1 MSVVSLNPKN
11 MSRNEIVVSLF
22 EDARVVFYPRQKM
35 LDIQGIGKSI
45 SYINIWECD
54 NIYLFHIGRSS
65 RDSTYY
71 LISDCIIEFTYHYE
85 ILDVKLLRR
94 QEVKVPG
101 DLTLEPKLL
110 NIITERGIINVV
122 KYIENKQTSSV
133 DNFIVK
139 QSKIVG
145 DFVTKHI
152 GDYLMVEII
161 GCSPRCFSSNLSQDL
176 KKYKHRYLP
185 TMTRN

>member
-1 MSVVSLNPKN
+1 MNGNK
-11 MSRNEIVVSLF
+11 IVVSLF
-22 EDARVVFYPRQKM
+22 EDDRVVFYPRQKM

-45 SYINIWECD
+45 SYINMWECD

-85 ILDVKLLRR
+85 ILDLR
-94 QEVKVPG
+94 
-101 DLTLEPKLL
+101 TLGSDASAFRTLGSDASAFRTLGSDAEGVKLL

-122 KYIENKQTSSV
+122 KYIENKQTSSQTILTPLASEASL
-133 DNFIVK
+133 F
-139 QSKIVG
+139 
-145 DFVTKHI
+145 
-152 GDYLMVEII
+152 DYLMVEII
-161 GCSPRCFSSNLSQDL
+161 GCSPRYFSSNLSQDL

>member
-1 MSVVSLNPKN
+1 MNGNK
-11 MSRNEIVVSLF
+11 IVVSLF
-22 EDARVVFYPRQKM
+22 EDDRVVFYPRQKM

-45 SYINIWECD
+45 SYINMWECD

-85 ILDVKLLRR
+85 ILDLR
-94 QEVKVPG
+94 
-101 DLTLEPKLL
+101 TLGSDASAFRTLGSDAEGVKLL

-122 KYIENKQTSSV
+122 KYIENKQTSSPTILTPLASEASL
-133 DNFIVK
+133 F
-139 QSKIVG
+139 
-145 DFVTKHI
+145 
-152 GDYLMVEII
+152 DYLMVEII
-161 GCSPRCFSSNLSQDL
+161 GCSPRYFSSNLSQDL

>member
-1 MSVVSLNPKN
+1 MNGNK
-11 MSRNEIVVSLF
+11 IVVSLF
-22 EDARVVFYPRQKM
+22 EDDRVVFYPRQKM

-45 SYINIWECD
+45 SYINMWECD

-85 ILDVKLLRR
+85 ILDLR
-94 QEVKVPG
+94 
-101 DLTLEPKLL
+101 TLGSDASAFRTLGSDASAFRTLGSDAEGVKLL

-122 KYIENKQTSSV
+122 KYIENKQTSSPTILTPLASEASL
-133 DNFIVK
+133 F
-139 QSKIVG
+139 
-145 DFVTKHI
+145 
-152 GDYLMVEII
+152 DYLMVEII
-161 GCSPRCFSSNLSQDL
+161 GCSPRYFSSNLSQDL